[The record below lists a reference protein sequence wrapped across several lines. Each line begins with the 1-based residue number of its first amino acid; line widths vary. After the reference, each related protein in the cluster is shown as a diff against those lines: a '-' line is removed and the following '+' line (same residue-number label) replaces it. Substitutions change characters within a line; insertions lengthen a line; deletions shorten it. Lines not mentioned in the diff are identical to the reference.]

1 MWIFDKHTFAHL
13 GSRSYITRDEARG
26 ITTDT
31 LYGIDAV
38 MVRAVVDRHGEEPA
52 REEPARTES

>member
-1 MWIFDKHTFAHL
+1 MWIFDKRTLALL
-13 GSRSYITRDEARG
+13 GSRSYITRDETRG

-38 MVRAVVDRHGEEPA
+38 MARAVVDRPGEEPA
-52 REEPARTES
+52 GTGS